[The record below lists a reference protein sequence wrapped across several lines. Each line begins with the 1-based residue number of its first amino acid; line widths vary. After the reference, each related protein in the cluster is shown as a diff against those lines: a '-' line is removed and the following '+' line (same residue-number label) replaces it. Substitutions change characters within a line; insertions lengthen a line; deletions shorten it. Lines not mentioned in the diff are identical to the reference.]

1 MTADATTTDTAADTT
16 AANTATADAA
26 ADHPAPPDHTVAGLH
41 PTEALYIKVAVILA
55 AITAVEVGVSY
66 WHGLGYAIAPVLL
79 ILAATKF
86 AMVAGYFMHLKMDHL
101 WLRRLF
107 VTGIVLAAIVYIAV
121 FLMFGVFQNRIHA

>member
-1 MTADATTTDTAADTT
+1 MSTDTH
-16 AANTATADAA
+16 A
-26 ADHPAPPDHTVAGLH
+26 ADHLTPDHSESGLH
-41 PTEALYIKVAVILA
+41 PTEATYIKVALILA

-66 WHGLGYAIAPVLL
+66 WHGLGYGIAPILL

-107 VTGIVLAAIVYIAV
+107 VTGIVLAAIVYVAV